1 MGRGG
6 RTLVTGAGGFVGS
19 HLVERLLSDGD
30 TVRAF
35 VRYTSTGRAGWLD
48 SVPADRR
55 DSIEIVSGDVRD
67 DEAVTRAM
75 VGVDRVFHL
84 AALIGIPYSY
94 LHPRDVVETNVGGT
108 LNVLIAA
115 RAAGVGR
122 VVHASTSEVYGSAR
136 SVPIDESHAL
146 HAQSPY
152 AASKIAAEK
161 LVESFH
167 ASYDLPAVVLRP
179 FNVYGPR
186 QSARAVVPVVIS
198 QAIAR
203 DEIRL
208 GAGAPT
214 RDFNFV
220 GDTVEAFVRAARVP
234 EAIGGVFNI
243 GTGREISIADMADLV
258 IRLAGRRGQR
268 LVTDDTRLRPA
279 ASEVTR
285 LCADNRRAREVL
297 GWEPRTPLEEGLRM
311 TIDWFSRRSLSDDPA
326 AYAI

>member
-1 MGRGG
+1 MGSAGG
-6 RTLVTGAGGFVGS
+6 ALVTGAGGFVGS
-19 HLVERLLSDGD
+19 HLVERLVSDGVS
-30 TVRAF
+30 VRAF

-48 SVPADRR
+48 SLPADVR

-75 VGVDRVFHL
+75 AGVDRVFHL

-94 LHPRDVVETNVGGT
+94 LHPRDVVDTNVGGT
-108 LNVLIAA
+108 LNILIAA
-115 RAAGVGR
+115 RAAGVER

-136 SVPIDESHAL
+136 SVPIGESHAL

-152 AASKIAAEK
+152 AASKIGAEK

-167 ASYDLPAVVLRP
+167 ASYGLPAVVLRP
-179 FNVYGPR
+179 FNIYGPR
-186 QSARAVVPVVIS
+186 QSARAVVPAVIS
-198 QAIAR
+198 QALAR

-220 GDTVEAFVRAARVP
+220 EDTVDAFVRASRAPGAV
-234 EAIGGVFNI
+234 GGVFNV
-243 GTGREISIADMADLV
+243 GTGREISIADMANLA
-258 IRLAGRRGQR
+258 IRLAGREGGR
-268 LVTDDTRLRPA
+268 LVTDEMRLRPA

-285 LCADNRRAREVL
+285 LCADSRRAREVL
-297 GWEPRTPLEEGLRM
+297 GWEPQTTLEEGLRT
-311 TIDWFSRRSLSDDPA
+311 TIDWFSRRSPTGDPA